1 MIGSLLR
8 SLHRPI
14 YSYRQNVLVQMIG
27 PHLKPGDRVLDAGCG
42 FGHLGRALMDAFP
55 DVHVE
60 GVESVKREGEL
71 IPITAYEGTRM
82 PWDDGVFD
90 VVILADVL
98 HHDKDPQRL
107 LAEAV
112 RVSRRLVII
121 KDHLREGFLA
131 QKRISLLDWA
141 ANAGYQVP
149 CTYRYN
155 NLAEWRQ
162 AIARVGSTFVEER
175 TSINVY
181 PPLFNNLLGGGL
193 HYWAVFSR

>member
-14 YSYRQNVLVQMIG
+14 YSHRQNVLVHMIG

-55 DVHVE
+55 DVRVE
-60 GVESVKREGEL
+60 GVENVRREGEL
-71 IPITAYEGTRM
+71 IPVTAYEGARM

-98 HHDKDPQRL
+98 HHDVNPQRL

-131 QKRISLLDWA
+131 QKRISFLDWA

-162 AIARVGSTFVEER
+162 AITGVGSKFVEER

-181 PPLFNNLLGGGL
+181 PPPFNTFLGGGL
-193 HYWAVFSR
+193 HYWAVFGR